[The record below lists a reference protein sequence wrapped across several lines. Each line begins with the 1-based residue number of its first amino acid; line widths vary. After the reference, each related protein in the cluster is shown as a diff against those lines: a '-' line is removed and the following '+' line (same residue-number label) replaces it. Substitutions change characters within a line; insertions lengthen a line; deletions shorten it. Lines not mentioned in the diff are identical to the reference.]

1 MNLLELQKID
11 FLLKKANNH
20 SHNVNPHQIVFSLN
34 GKFYTG
40 DFIPFIDENL
50 NVLLPDVTS
59 FDKDSKKGIGLKN
72 ENEWKQIGKYINGDF
87 DSSDFNKLV
96 SLSSHSDKS
105 YYLQL
110 VIEMYK
116 KYPIEF
122 EETLPSYIY
131 NVKTFSS
138 DPSIEFP
145 IIHVDQNINFD
156 FISLIPKNNS

>member
-11 FLLKKANNH
+11 YFLKKANNH
-20 SHNVNPHQIVFSLN
+20 SQNFNPHQIVFSLN
-34 GKFYTG
+34 GNYYTG
-40 DFIPFIDENL
+40 DFIHKINHM
-50 NVLLPDVTS
+50 NVVVPV
-59 FDKDSKKGIGLKN
+59 FDTLESDSVREIELKN
-72 ENEWKQIGKYINGDF
+72 LSAWLKISKSKTDVF
-87 DSSDFNKLV
+87 TDSDFNKLI
-96 SLSSHSDKS
+96 SRSSHENPS

-145 IIHVDQNINFD
+145 IIHVEQNIEFD
-156 FISLIPKNNS
+156 FISLIPEK